1 MTSLL
6 EVAGLSC
13 GFGGVRAL
21 ADVSLGIEHGVAF
34 AVIGPNGAGKS
45 TLLNAVTGLLA
56 PAAGRVL
63 FGGADITGWATHRIV
78 ARGVG
83 RTFQNGRLF
92 GRLSALEN
100 VMVGG
105 HAGLASGF
113 GAALLGTPGF
123 RREEAALAARSL
135 ALLDRLGMADIAG
148 VPVGALPYGKRRQVE
163 LARALVSEPK
173 LLLLDEPAAGLNSAE
188 VEELI
193 GFLAGLRAEGLTIV
207 VIEHNMGLVMRLADR
222 IAVLNFG
229 RLIAEGRPSE
239 IQRNEAVLEAYLGR
253 GYGHAVL

>member
-1 MTSLL
+1 MSILL
-6 EVAGLSC
+6 DIAGLSC
-13 GFGGVRAL
+13 GFGGVSAL
-21 ADVSLGIEHGVAF
+21 ADVGLGIERGLVF

-45 TLLNAVTGLLA
+45 TLLNAATGLLE
-56 PAAGRVL
+56 PAAGRIR
-63 FGGADITGWATHRIV
+63 FDGDDITGWATHRIV
-78 ARGVG
+78 ARGIA

-105 HAGLASGF
+105 HARLASGF

-123 RREEAALAARSL
+123 GREEAGLAARSL

-148 VPVGALPYGKRRQVE
+148 MPVGALPYGKRRQVE
-163 LARALVSEPK
+163 LARALVSEPR

-229 RLIAEGRPSE
+229 KLIAEGRPGE

-253 GYGHAVL
+253 GHGHAVV